1 MNRNGTAA
9 PPMPRSLGD
18 LKPTRSA
25 ASSQRGNPVT
35 VGESEASPSVSLVPD
50 ADGNRDDNL
59 LHGSSDQTPHE
70 AAASSSIV
78 ANTSLVTGSSPTYHR
93 YEQQLLLPHGRS
105 RGSSRVLGKPR
116 EPSVASY
123 EAPVSLGDA
132 ARRASLHRTTTSD
145 SDDAQCPQ
153 AELSSSSPHISTGV
167 SASLRSSSAAAVAAG
182 ARAAGAT
189 VPFLFSLKLP
199 SAAITHVGVGQTSG
213 SGVGQ
218 SADGLNGSMSSAF
231 GGSSLHSRN
240 QIIGTGEAAAGSR
253 PSSPWKADETVGA
266 GVDGDRKS
274 HHHRPRRDSGEQTA
288 TATTLFPRDV
298 GPLPGSE
305 VCTRNRLPSG
315 THIRRRPR
323 SVVRRHTSTAGPA
336 STNGVSSTMIPGDAE
351 SASLAYG
358 ALDATITSSSV
369 LATPHMRQRV
379 GSATLVGASASR
391 GGAVNRVGTGRTRDA
406 LPPGTRPGAAT
417 GGAAAAGHRRRAEP
431 SPAPSRPPRSHKTRV
446 GIASS
451 NAAVSGPAYSPSS
464 PSQQSSMFLQVSK
477 RMLSEP
483 SSPVASSPLTYSV
496 ERGSFSLAGE
506 KDSLTAFTSA
516 AANYQHP
523 ISGTSRKSRSARSG
537 AHSGVTTAA
546 SAASTKP
553 PSGRL
558 QGSLARV
565 LAPVH
570 HKATASHMGE
580 HGASPSLQDYAKL
593 AATYMKLCAE
603 VGDEPNMDWVASLSL
618 TKGGERQRDMPL
630 ASMTPSTADAKELCI
645 HPSKRAPSLHNSS
658 LTVPGHFLQSAPQ
671 QQQQHTPRGGA
682 RPRIATGTALS
693 LSATASS
700 VTIPAPPL
708 NSYVPQR
715 ASTPAARRTKS
726 PGARHGASSLGSPLA
741 APKRSGSVGRITS
754 VSRPSIFGSSTQQLL
769 LQQQHTSTGG
779 EHNPCAHGVE
789 TATADAYAQ
798 QMAKYCAEH
807 LQPFADNM
815 RSVQEQRAAVA
826 LALQSFLQVANA
838 SFSASA
844 AAAEKG
850 GGEEAW
856 RHSSVSLH
864 GCHHGGHS
872 NRGLGSGKSG
882 HMSGAILSTTSS
894 SASTTPRKPS
904 ISRNSTTSSL
914 ANMTTAMA
922 GPMSRRASVAAAA
935 AAKAASLSEALQTL
949 QGAVVTLLS
958 TLSDSAALAQVPA
971 NGLASP
977 LENSDRGS
985 AQPEPMASSTITTLT
1000 PHSISPEEGTSGHFD
1015 KAPAATRLLS
1025 PVPAP
1030 LLRPAEKLIP
1040 SSALTSPDGGSSGLP
1055 AEPQLAPTSAVAPSG
1070 VGADQ
1075 PAPPAQGVTDAGGVH
1090 ASQSQASVVDS
1101 STTATAALLCGLA
1114 VSRTAAPSRFVE
1126 FVRAQ
1131 EREVAVQLDKVCS
1144 AVRHALG
1151 SPMTTLEAAISQ
1163 RSTTNGAGGATSAPV
1178 VCLEVS
1184 DMLST
1189 PFFVPPKYLNSLVIA
1204 VAERSDDGATTE
1216 EDAAATT
1223 GGDAIVTSPTT
1234 GACLKTPHALSLL
1247 RSASNATGKK
1257 LQSSKFGSGGGGATG
1272 RSSESST
1279 PRARASDMPMPYTP
1293 LFTFTTTV
1301 DEEEAGD
1308 VVVGDHSMRSSAR
1321 STEGAADN
1329 AYIAVERYL
1338 LHCVQPAVAAAG
1350 TAACSPRAGTESGH
1364 TSSRQNSSLN
1374 WTTVDL
1380 SASLGGTYG
1389 TSAALLNLSA
1399 KRATGKSAS
1408 KQSARTGVV
1417 KSGRAAG
1424 GGSSSYQSRPALSA
1438 SQKAPAT
1445 PRASA
1450 GPNKSRK
1457 KVPTAS
1463 QRKAQQERHEQL
1475 QQQRRLVK
1483 AWTLWTALKP
1493 LAEIR
1498 DGAAGAGADESASF
1512 SPHPSSVLA
1521 SVNVSDVTGG
1531 QLGDRAVKEEVDA
1544 ATPTMVS
1551 APTAAATPVV
1561 GPVSVMQEVTPESLD
1576 GPVSSSR
1583 LPCKAGDEDAASTAD
1598 QLQSLPPPPPPP
1610 GTLHAL
1616 GGHSRFEKEKADDGG
1631 LHGELSA
1638 THGGT
1643 ARSMPSLSSLQGVPR
1658 LLDMDD
1664 TALLTYSDDS
1674 ANNVVSAQS
1683 RATTMFHSFS
1693 MAVSQRATP
1702 LQSSASGV
1710 EDASSPYA
1718 SAVSLTRVVATEPQ
1732 KAAARRISVWYALVR
1747 RRRQASAQHRA
1758 AHLTENA
1765 AQRQKVL
1772 AARRN
1777 AFVRLWVCRWRL
1789 RRRIDA
1795 QKLRQQMSAFIASTA
1810 AETAEDDD
1818 LEKTRRAAT
1827 GREKAS
1833 AATAA
1838 TVASTS
1844 RERFHR
1850 AKEQRKS
1857 ALASAAAVT
1866 SGAAG
1871 APSSPSS
1878 SSGGAKE
1885 AAWMAPIR
1893 VSPLPLAASGIST
1906 FAIRNYH
1913 GESSSFTVSAMHR
1926 LLNAPPSLL
1935 YTTCMVALRYPT
1947 NPPMAYLDNSG
1958 GSAVNHRLGGEEHQ
1972 TSEAPSAAD
1981 DALGGMGSTDPL
1993 QRPRHSRQA
2002 ILGDGR
2008 AAGALTPR
2016 QRRWIERG
2024 LLYVRFLHLR
2034 HYACGGYEALIPA
2047 SSMGGLVDAAPRSP
2061 TGRYALSS
2069 LDATLNSATRSYSG
2083 SNWATAMATL
2093 PVPPT
2098 MRYESV
2104 VHPNELQHAKP
2115 VVKPFHRPF
2124 EQWSMA
2130 HNLTSRVFCAAA
2142 IYAWQLIFSHTPF
2155 DDAKQRE
2162 LPTREEQQARLERV
2176 EDRNG
2181 IILDCYGVHS
2191 EREWLREA
2199 TKDLSFVGQI
2209 YLPHF
2214 DRDNPEQQRE
2224 SRDNY
2229 EFVKNFLFQC
2239 FPSINKLADIPDYL
2253 VGAGLFFMLKEVFH
2267 YTKDSPSTHR
2277 MRETL
2282 PLLVVT
2288 EGQDHIASVT
2298 RPTSV
2303 LAGDLAAVA
2312 RGGRSSGSAPAAAA
2326 RDLPA
2331 HPREKKGDVDGA
2343 KGLSGLQRAALLR
2356 YEQLRQ
2362 LHHLSYGMVEQE
2374 RSAMVVGSGAG
2385 AGGSPGKA
2393 MRSKQHRRSRSPAIS
2408 TTSVGSAAKDSFK
2421 EAGSNGGDD
2430 SSGVPIS
2437 TSDCTARDNVDMPLR
2452 RCIANSPAGPLT
2464 PMRSTPVSTAL
2475 SSPLFTS
2482 PAALRDGLLEKSG
2495 AAERRASFTVSV
2507 PSRDASVQLVRL
2519 PHCLLKPSAAG
2530 AQFVREFEEEVSKS
2544 IRGVIRAWNGCSG
2557 RTASDLFDIRA
2568 ALTAGVAMSDAL
2580 DIVYPRH
2587 FLVRLS
2593 ETLLYELF
2601 GLQVSLGNC
2610 EDLDSMGQ

>member
-9 PPMPRSLGD
+9 PPMPCSLED
-18 LKPTRSA
+18 LKPTRSVT
-25 ASSQRGNPVT
+25 SSQRGNPVT
-35 VGESEASPSVSLVPD
+35 VGESEPSPSAFLDPD

-59 LHGSSDQTPHE
+59 LHGSSNQAPHD
-70 AAASSSIV
+70 AAASSAILAS
-78 ANTSLVTGSSPTYHR
+78 TSLVTGSSPSYHR

-123 EAPVSLGDA
+123 EASVSLGDA
-132 ARRASLHRTTTSD
+132 ARRASHHRTTTSD
-145 SDDAQCPQ
+145 SEDAQCPQ
-153 AELSSSSPHISTGV
+153 AELSSSPHIPTVV

-199 SAAITHVGVGQTSG
+199 PATITHLGVGRASG

-218 SADGLNGSMSSAF
+218 SADDLNGSMSSAF
-231 GGSSLHSRN
+231 GDSSLHSRN
-240 QIIGTGEAAAGSR
+240 QIIGTCEAAADSR
-253 PSSPWKADETVGA
+253 PSSPCKADEIIGA
-266 GVDGDRKS
+266 GVDGDRES
-274 HHHRPRRDSGEQTA
+274 HHHRPRCDSGEQT
-288 TATTLFPRDV
+288 TATLSPRNV

-323 SVVRRHTSTAGPA
+323 SVVRRHTSTAGPT

-358 ALDATITSSSV
+358 ALDATITRSSV

-391 GGAVNRVGTGRTRDA
+391 GGAVNRVGTGRTRDV

-417 GGAAAAGHRRRAEP
+417 GGVAAAGNRRRAEP
-431 SPAPSRPPRSHKTRV
+431 SPAPSRPPRSHKTRI

-451 NAAVSGPAYSPSS
+451 SAAVSGPAYSPSQLGLR

-483 SSPVASSPLTYSV
+483 SSPVASSPLTYSG
-496 ERGSFSLAGE
+496 ERASFSLADE
-506 KDSLTAFTSA
+506 KDSLTVFTSA
-516 AANYQHP
+516 AANYKHP
-523 ISGTSRKSRSARSG
+523 ISGTSRKSHSARSG
-537 AHSGVTTAA
+537 AHSGATTAA
-546 SAASTKP
+546 AAASTKP

-565 LAPVH
+565 LTPVH
-570 HKATASHMGE
+570 HKATAGHMGE
-580 HGASPSLQDYAKL
+580 HCASPSLQEYAKL

-603 VGDEPNMDWVASLSL
+603 VGDEPNMDWVASL

-630 ASMTPSTADAKELCI
+630 ASMTPSTADAKEPCI
-645 HPSKRAPSLHNSS
+645 HPSKRAPSLPNSS
-658 LTVPGHFLQSAPQ
+658 LTVAGHFLQSAPQ

-693 LSATASS
+693 LSATATS

-726 PGARHGASSLGSPLA
+726 PGARHGASSLSSPLA

-754 VSRPSIFGSSTQQLL
+754 VSRPSIFGSSTQQQQLL
-769 LQQQHTSTGG
+769 QQHTSAGG

-789 TATADAYAQ
+789 TAMADAYAQ
-798 QMAKYCAEH
+798 QVAKYCAEH
-807 LQPFADNM
+807 LQPFADSM

-844 AAAEKG
+844 AAEKG
-850 GGEEAW
+850 GGEEVW
-856 RHSSVSLH
+856 RHSAVSLH

-872 NRGLGSGKSG
+872 NHGLGSGKSG
-882 HMSGAILSTTSS
+882 HMSGAILSTASS

-971 NGLASP
+971 NRLASP

-1000 PHSISPEEGTSGHFD
+1000 SHTISPEEGTSGHFD
-1015 KAPAATRLLS
+1015 KAPAVTRLLS

-1040 SSALTSPDGGSSGLP
+1040 SSAPTSPDGGSSGLP

-1070 VGADQ
+1070 VGAVQ

-1090 ASQSQASVVDS
+1090 ASQIQASGVDS

-1114 VSRTAAPSRFVE
+1114 VSKTAAPSRFVE

-1131 EREVAVQLDKVCS
+1131 EREVAVQLDEVCG

-1151 SPMTTLEAAISQ
+1151 SPMTTLEAALSQ
-1163 RSTTNGAGGATSAPV
+1163 RSTTSGAGGATSAPV

-1216 EDAAATT
+1216 DDAAATT

-1234 GACLKTPHALSLL
+1234 GACLKTPYALSLL

-1257 LQSSKFGSGGGGATG
+1257 LQSSKFGSGGGGVTG

-1338 LHCVQPAVAAAG
+1338 LHCVQPAVAASG
-1350 TAACSPRAGTESGH
+1350 TAACSPRVGTESRH

-1389 TSAALLNLSA
+1389 SSAALLNLSA
-1399 KRATGKSAS
+1399 KHATGKSAS
-1408 KQSARTGVV
+1408 RQSARTGVV
-1417 KSGRAAG
+1417 KSSRAAG
-1424 GGSSSYQSRPALSA
+1424 GGSRSYQSRPALSA

-1445 PRASA
+1445 PRVS
-1450 GPNKSRK
+1450 GGLNKSRK

-1463 QRKAQQERHEQL
+1463 QKKAQQERHEQL

-1483 AWTLWTALKP
+1483 AWTLWTTLKP

-1512 SPHPSSVLA
+1512 SAHPFSVLA
-1521 SVNVSDVTGG
+1521 SVNVSNVTVG
-1531 QLGDRAVKEEVDA
+1531 QLGDRAVTEEVDA
-1544 ATPTMVS
+1544 DTPTMVS
-1551 APTAAATPVV
+1551 APTAAATPLF
-1561 GPVSVMQEVTPESLD
+1561 GRFSVMRKEVTPESLD

-1583 LPCKAGDEDAASTAD
+1583 LPFKAGDEDAASTAD
-1598 QLQSLPPPPPPP
+1598 QLQSPPPPPPPP

-1616 GGHSRFEKEKADDGG
+1616 GGHSRFEKEEADDSV

-1643 ARSMPSLSSLQGVPR
+1643 AHSMPSLSRLPGVPR
-1658 LLDMDD
+1658 RLDMDD

-1683 RATTMFHSFS
+1683 RATTMFHSS
-1693 MAVSQRATP
+1693 MTVSQRATP
-1702 LQSSASGV
+1702 LQSSVSAV
-1710 EDASSPYA
+1710 EDASSAYA
-1718 SAVSLTRVVATEPQ
+1718 SAVSLARVVATEPQ
-1732 KAAARRISVWYALVR
+1732 KAAALRISVWYALVR

-1758 AHLTENA
+1758 AHLKENA
-1765 AQRQKVL
+1765 AQRQRVL

-1818 LEKTRRAAT
+1818 LEKTRSATT
-1827 GREKAS
+1827 GRENAS
-1833 AATAA
+1833 AATATA
-1838 TVASTS
+1838 VAFTS

-1857 ALASAAAVT
+1857 ALVSAAAVT

-1871 APSSPSS
+1871 APSSLSS

-1885 AAWMAPIR
+1885 AAWSAPIR

-1913 GESSSFTVSAMHR
+1913 GESSSFAVSAMHR

-1958 GSAVNHRLGGEEHQ
+1958 GSAVNSRLGGEERQ

-1981 DALGGMGSTDPL
+1981 DGLGRMGNTDPL
-1993 QRPRHSRQA
+1993 QRSRHSRQA

-2008 AAGALTPR
+2008 AGGALTPR

-2034 HYACGGYEALIPA
+2034 QYACGGYEALIPA
-2047 SSMGGLVDAAPRSP
+2047 SSTGDLVDDASRSP
-2061 TGRYALSS
+2061 AGRYALSS
-2069 LDATLNSATRSYSG
+2069 LDVTLNSATRSYRG
-2083 SNWATAMATL
+2083 NNWPTAMATL

-2124 EQWSMA
+2124 EQWGMA

-2214 DRDNPEQQRE
+2214 DRDDPEQQRE

-2282 PLLVVT
+2282 PLLVVA

-2298 RPTSV
+2298 PPTSV
-2303 LAGDLAAVA
+2303 LAGDGAAVA
-2312 RGGRSSGSAPAAAA
+2312 REGRSSGSAPAAAA
-2326 RDLPA
+2326 QHLPP
-2331 HPREKKGDVDGA
+2331 HSREKKGDVDGA
-2343 KGLSGLQRAALLR
+2343 KGLSGLQQAALLR

-2393 MRSKQHRRSRSPAIS
+2393 MRSKQQRRSRSPGIS
-2408 TTSVGSAAKDSFK
+2408 TMFVGSAAKDSLK

-2437 TSDCTARDNVDMPLR
+2437 TSDCTARDKVDIPLL
-2452 RCIANSPAGPLT
+2452 RCIANSPVRPLT

-2495 AAERRASFTVSV
+2495 ASERRGSFTVSV

-2519 PHCLLKPSAAG
+2519 PHRLLKPSAAG

-2544 IRGVIRAWNGCSG
+2544 IRGVIRAWNGCGG

-2587 FLVRLS
+2587 FLVKLS